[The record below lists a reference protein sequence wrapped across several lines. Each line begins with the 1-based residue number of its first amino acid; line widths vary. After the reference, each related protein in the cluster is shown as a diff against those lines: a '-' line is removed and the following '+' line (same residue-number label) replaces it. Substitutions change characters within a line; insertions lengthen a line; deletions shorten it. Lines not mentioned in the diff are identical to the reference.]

1 MRYIKQTKQPK
12 QIKSDCKSISNESIT
27 SNESEIKCKIREK
40 KTKHNVN
47 QAMRKLVWLKHIGN
61 KFYAYCWC
69 CNSTLINP
77 FEFECGHVLS
87 RSNGGKDTVSNLRPI
102 CRLCNGSMGTKHL
115 VEFQKEHGLVRFS
128 FYNFIKKLFYH

>member
-1 MRYIKQTKQPK
+1 MRYFKQPK
-12 QIKSDCKSISNESIT
+12 QIKNDQKSISNESIDS
-27 SNESEIKCKIREK
+27 SNETEIKCKIREK